1 MRSKKVISGDLICGI
16 QTINLNNERNENS
29 KAILEN
35 NNLTLGVTG
44 MSLGPG
50 KYDLETTMVQKK
62 TNAQGVILIIID
74 GKRGSGFSVQATLEV
89 TLDIPGMLRTIADEM
104 EADISTMEVK
114 S

>member
-50 KYDLETTMVQKK
+50 KYDLETTMVQKE

-89 TLDIPGMLRTIADEM
+89 TLAIPGMLRTIADKM

>member
-1 MRSKKVISGDLICGI
+1 MIINGIYNNKLIVAIPDLS
-16 QTINLNNERNENS
+16 LNSPNDTKATSNEEDRRHQAN
-29 KAILEN
+29 A
-35 NNLTLGVTG
+35 
-44 MSLGPG
+44 MSIGPG
-50 KYDLETTMVQKK
+50 KYDLETTMVQKE

-89 TLDIPGMLRTIADEM
+89 TLAIPGMLRTIADKM